1 MNFKFDQKTEHLT
14 NFFKDSYLTKRFSDV
29 TIISDDLK
37 NVRAH
42 KDLLCYFSDFF
53 KSIFQTTDN
62 FTNDTVI
69 FLKSIKHQEI
79 ETILSFIYLG
89 EFNIEDNKIPE
100 LLSTA
105 RSLEI
110 PQLCSVLERIQEE
123 NNGNNEKQGENL
135 NPAPSASMQDIW
147 DKEQKPST
155 QIMTKDE
162 IIPTT
167 GFEESEKPKT
177 VLIQDVYNCANCF
190 KVFSNRKSLQRHMK
204 NEHKEL
210 MFMNLKA
217 ESVEPVIEPPK
228 IALDSS
234 ERSKRWRDRNPKLK
248 IDCPVCGKT
257 VTNRTLGHHVKL
269 VHSTKDKKCTECNK
283 CFGTEKSLELH
294 MKHHGDKE
302 FVCDKCDYRSAFN
315 GGLRLHIESK
325 HEGIRHPCSFEN
337 CDAVYTCKGTLDN
350 HIKTDHNGLRYECDK
365 CEFKTKATSNMRSH
379 KKSIHEDEYNYN
391 CEECDMKFKARGTL
405 RQHIKGIHQKI
416 RYQCPVCEKLLTQF
430 GDLKRHSKK
439 IHKIEIPPNEGK
451 KYIFK

>member
-1 MNFKFDQKTEHLT
+1 MNFKQDQKTKHLT
-14 NFFKDSYLTKRFSDV
+14 NFLKDSYSTKRFSDV

-37 NVRAH
+37 NVQAH
-42 KDLLCYFSDFF
+42 KDLLCYFSNFF
-53 KSIFQTTDN
+53 KNIFQTNDN

-79 ETILSFIYLG
+79 EAILSFIYLG
-89 EFNIEDNKIPE
+89 EFDIEDNKIPE

-123 NNGNNEKQGENL
+123 NNRNNAKEEENL
-135 NPAPSASMQDIW
+135 NPSPLASMQA
-147 DKEQKPST
+147 KEQKSST
-155 QIMTKDE
+155 NDMTQTCLQDA
-162 IIPTT
+162 T
-167 GFEESEKPKT
+167 GFKESEKHGT
-177 VLIQDVYNCANCF
+177 VLIQDVYNCTNCF
-190 KVFSNRKSLQRHMK
+190 KVFSNRSSLHRHIK
-204 NEHKEL
+204 NEHKESKY
-210 MFMNLKA
+210 MKLKS

-234 ERSKRWRDRNPKLK
+234 ERSKRWRDRNPKHK

-302 FVCDKCDYRSAFN
+302 FVCDKCDYRSATN

-337 CDAVYTCKGTLDN
+337 CDAVYTFKGTLDN
-350 HIKTDHNGLRYECDK
+350 HIKTDHKGLRYECDK
-365 CEFKTKATSNMRSH
+365 CEFKAKASSNIRKH
-379 KKSIHEDEYNYN
+379 KKSIHEEEYNYN

-405 RQHIKGIHQKI
+405 RQHIMGIHQKI
-416 RYQCPVCEKLLTQF
+416 RYQCPMCEQLLTQF

-451 KYIFK
+451 KYIYE